1 MPEAGAQGG
10 STRVSSPQPAAPPP
24 AANGQQ
30 RGSGAGTFSFGQV
43 AAALKRVDAGA
54 APADAAAA
62 VSGGAGVRAR
72 ARDPRSLASHS
83 ARPVVV
89 AACLLSRAHH
99 ALACEA
105 RAARPA
111 QA

>member
-1 MPEAGAQGG
+1 
-10 STRVSSPQPAAPPP
+10 VSSPQPAAPPP

-30 RGSGAGTFSFGQV
+30 RGGGAGGFSFGQV

-72 ARDPRSLASHS
+72 ALNHATWPFTASDL
-83 ARPVVV
+83 V
-89 AACLLSRAHH
+89 LSRTPFF
-99 ALACEA
+99 C
-105 RAARPA
+105 PA
-111 QA
+111 PITR